1 MPASAK
7 NRRKTWAEKMNPGR
21 QAEVKKIDKEF
32 ADIPAGSTML
42 IATPQIV
49 ADYIGHIPKGKTAD
63 IKQIRKNLAGEYHAD
78 CTCPVTTGIF
88 LRIAAEAAYEEHQAG
103 KPLKDIS
110 PFWRVINEK
119 SPTIKKLSFPA
130 DFVIR
135 NRKEEG
141 IS

>member
-7 NRRKTWAEKMNPGR
+7 IRRKTWAEKMNPGR
-21 QAEVKKIDKEF
+21 QAEVKKIDKDF

-63 IKQIRKNLAGEYHAD
+63 IKQIRKDLAGEYHSD

-88 LRIAAEAAYEEHQAG
+88 LRIAAEAAYEEHQTG
-103 KPLKDIS
+103 KPLKEIT
-110 PFWRVINEK
+110 PFWRMLCEK
-119 SPTIKKLSFPA
+119 SPIIKKLIFPA
-130 DFVIR
+130 DFVIK
-135 NRKEEG
+135 NRKEGG